1 MAENRLP
8 GTPPPPPLPNQSGSA
23 QDDDI
28 DIIDQI
34 VIPPTPQ
41 PNRITGLD
49 GSRYHFEFT
58 SPNHLSRL
66 PPIQKQSFHLNQG
79 GDPIRKRPLDRAE
92 DQSNKRTSL
101 SQIGNTPGPLI
112 LEARDLLVK
121 AAGLAKS
128 HDEQSRILDL
138 LEIFRDYTEKGKVYT
153 TSKIIAS
160 QVANL
165 ESTTR
170 KIESKTKE
178 LAKATIKPPTIAQ
191 IASIDLEPT
200 TNTATPQEWTLVE
213 KKKN

>member
-1 MAENRLP
+1 M
-8 GTPPPPPLPNQSGSA
+8 
-23 QDDDI
+23 

-34 VIPPTPQ
+34 AIPPTLQ

-58 SPNHLSRL
+58 LPDHLSHP
-66 PPIQKQSFHLNQG
+66 PPIQKQSFHLQG
-79 GDPIRKRPLDRAE
+79 GDPIRKRPLERAD
-92 DQSNKRTSL
+92 DQSNKRIST
-101 SQIGNTPGPLI
+101 SQIGNTPEPLI

-121 AAGLAKS
+121 AIGLAKS

-178 LAKATIKPPTIAQ
+178 LAKATNKPPTITQ
-191 IASIDLEPT
+191 IASIDPKST
-200 TNTATPQEWTLVE
+200 TNTAISQE
-213 KKKN
+213 